1 MQVCRLQTCPLQ
13 ALLGTSHNL
22 RQRAVQVLLQPLGR
36 HAGRQRRFDPVQW
49 DGRIRMA
56 HRCGDFGLLHGV
68 GQLVAQALVQHRHQT
83 RMQSLVGVVGAQSL
97 GVAQR
102 LG

>member
-36 HAGRQRRFDPVQW
+36 DAGRQRRFDPVQW

-68 GQLVAQALVQHRHQT
+68 GQLGPKRSFSTVIRRACNRWSA
-83 RMQSLVGVVGAQSL
+83 
-97 GVAQR
+97 
-102 LG
+102 